1 MVPDPRTPARPDQLR
16 PLNQPRPIEVRTGP
30 DGNPVALIDRG
41 RRQSVAEVQDTWQI
55 DDEWWR
61 HERPLSRLYL
71 RLLLAGGEVRTVFHD
86 REEDCWYAQGY

>member
-1 MVPDPRTPARPDQLR
+1 MVPDPRTPARPDPLR

-30 DGNPVALIDRG
+30 GGDPIVLIDRG
-41 RRQSVAEVQDTWQI
+41 RRHPVAEVQDAWQI

-61 HERPLSRLYL
+61 HERPLRRRYL
-71 RLLLAGGEVRTVFHD
+71 RLLLASGELRTVFHD